1 MIADSAPASWEGVEL
16 WLFNEGFNLLKIA
29 LVALLLIRLLRWT
42 TARAPKWMDSS
53 SGFDD
58 NLQRRQQV
66 QTMAAV
72 LNSLGTVLIVALAA
86 ATALREFGLDVR
98 PTLAGAGILG
108 LALGLGAQNLI
119 RDVLN
124 GAFIL
129 LDNQFG
135 IGDVIRT
142 NGITGQVET
151 MTLRRTVIRDG
162 EGAAHSV
169 PNGEIRIVAN
179 LTRTWSRVSFLL
191 PVASNQPV
199 DRVLEILDATCAE
212 LVAAPELSA
221 ALAEAPR
228 VLGVEQLAGR
238 EMQILLQVR
247 VQAGRQADVGRAWRR
262 LIKRAFE
269 NAGVPFQDLR
279 ELALSV
285 PSAVADGS
293 CAPAAPHPSA
303 TADGSDH
310 AAAPADQTGH
320 GRQAEIGGS

>member
-1 MIADSAPASWEGVEL
+1 MIADQAFASWADLKL

-29 LVALLLIRLLRWT
+29 LVALILIRLLRWAT
-42 TARAPKWMDSS
+42 SRAAKWTAS
-53 SGFDD
+53 SGDAAHD
-58 NLQRRQQV
+58 LPRRQQV

-72 LNSLGTVLIVALAA
+72 LNSLGTVLVVALAA

-108 LALGLGAQNLI
+108 LTVGLGAQNLI

-129 LDNQFG
+129 ADNQFG

-199 DRVLEILDATCAE
+199 DRVLEILSATCGE
-212 LVAAPELSA
+212 LAAMPELSA
-221 ALAEAPR
+221 ALAERPG

-247 VQAGRQADVGRAWRR
+247 VQPGRQAEVGRAWRR

-269 NAGVPFQDLR
+269 NGGVPFQDLR
-279 ELALSV
+279 ELALSE
-285 PSAVADGS
+285 PSAVADG
-293 CAPAAPHPSA
+293 PASTPQDPPA
-303 TADGSDH
+303 TAGGSDN
-310 AAAPADQTGH
+310 A
-320 GRQAEIGGS
+320 RRMV

>member
-1 MIADSAPASWEGVEL
+1 MIADRAIASWNGLEL
-16 WLFNEGFNLLKIA
+16 WLFNEGFNLLKIL
-29 LVALLLIRLLRWT
+29 LVALILIRLLRWT
-42 TARAPKWMDSS
+42 TARAAKWTHDT
-53 SGFDD
+53 GDEAHD
-58 NLQRRQQV
+58 LQRRQQV

-72 LNSLGTVLIVALAA
+72 LNSLGTVVIGALAA
-86 ATALREFGLDVR
+86 VTALSEFGLDVR

-108 LALGLGAQNLI
+108 ITIGLGAQNLI
-119 RDVLN
+119 RAVLN

-129 LDNQFG
+129 FDNQFG

-162 EGAAHSV
+162 DGAANII

-191 PVASNQPV
+191 PVASNESV
-199 DRVLEILDATCAE
+199 DRVLEVLSGTCGEMA
-212 LVAAPELSA
+212 AAPELAA
-221 ALAEAPR
+221 ALSEKPR

-247 VQAGRQADVGRAWRR
+247 VQAGRQAEVARAWRR
-262 LIKRAFE
+262 IIKRAFE
-269 NAGVPFQDLR
+269 TAGVPFQDLR

-285 PSAVADGS
+285 PPAVAGGS
-293 CAPAAPHPSA
+293 RGAEADPSA
-303 TADGSDH
+303 TADGTDN
-310 AAAPADQTGH
+310 A
-320 GRQAEIGGS
+320 RMV

>member
-1 MIADSAPASWEGVEL
+1 MIDSAQASWDGLKL

-29 LVALLLIRLLRWT
+29 LVALILIRVLRWM
-42 TARAPKWMDSS
+42 TASAPKWVQDS
-53 SGFDD
+53 GDQAD
-58 NLQRRQQV
+58 GVQRRQQIH
-66 QTMAAV
+66 TMAAV
-72 LNSLGTVLIVALAA
+72 LNSLGTVLIGALAA

-98 PTLAGAGILG
+98 PTLAGAGVLG
-108 LALGLGAQNLI
+108 LTIGLGAQNLI

-129 LDNQFG
+129 FDNQFG
-135 IGDVIRT
+135 IGDMIRT

-191 PVASNQPV
+191 PVASHQPV
-199 DRVLEILDATCAE
+199 DRVLEILGRTCSE
-212 LVAAPELSA
+212 LAAMPELSA

-247 VQAGRQADVGRAWRR
+247 VQPGRQAVVGRAWRR

-269 NAGVPFQDLR
+269 TAGVPFQDLR
-279 ELALSV
+279 DLAVETRPEVRGPWS
-285 PSAVADGS
+285 
-293 CAPAAPHPSA
+293 
-303 TADGSDH
+303 
-310 AAAPADQTGH
+310 
-320 GRQAEIGGS
+320 E

>member
-1 MIADSAPASWEGVEL
+1 
-16 WLFNEGFNLLKIA
+16 
-29 LVALLLIRLLRWT
+29 
-42 TARAPKWMDSS
+42 
-53 SGFDD
+53 
-58 NLQRRQQV
+58 
-66 QTMAAV
+66 MATV
-72 LNSLGTVLIVALAA
+72 LNSLGVVLIGALAA

-108 LALGLGAQNLI
+108 ITIGLGAQNLI

-129 LDNQFG
+129 FDNQFG

-151 MTLRRTVIRDG
+151 MTLRRTIIRDG

-191 PVASNQPV
+191 PVASNQSV
-199 DRVLEILDATCAE
+199 DRVLEILAGTCGE
-212 LVAAPELSA
+212 LAAMPELAA
-221 ALAEAPR
+221 ALAERPR
-228 VLGVEQLAGR
+228 VLGVEQLSGR

-247 VQAGRQADVGRAWRR
+247 VQPGKQAEVGRAWRR

-269 NAGVPFQDLR
+269 TAGVPFQDLR
-279 ELALSV
+279 ELALSN
-285 PSAVADGS
+285 P
-293 CAPAAPHPSA
+293 
-303 TADGSDH
+303 
-310 AAAPADQTGH
+310 
-320 GRQAEIGGS
+320 

>member
-1 MIADSAPASWEGVEL
+1 MIADRVLASWDGLQL
-16 WLFNEGFNLLKIA
+16 WLFNQGFNLLKIA
-29 LVALLLIRLLRWT
+29 LVALILIRLLRWT
-42 TARAPKWMDSS
+42 TSRAATWTNNTGDETH
-53 SGFDD
+53 D
-58 NLQRRQQV
+58 LQRRQQV
-66 QTMAAV
+66 QTMATV
-72 LNSLGTVLIVALAA
+72 LNSLGAVLIGALAA

-108 LALGLGAQNLI
+108 ITIGLGAQNLI

-129 LDNQFG
+129 FDNQFG

-162 EGAAHSV
+162 EGAAHSI

-199 DRVLEILDATCAE
+199 DHVMEILDGTCDG
-212 LVAAPELSA
+212 LVAIPELSP
-221 ALAEAPR
+221 ALVEAPR

-247 VQAGRQADVGRAWRR
+247 VQPGRQADVARAWRR

-269 NAGVPFQDLR
+269 EAGVPFQDLR
-279 ELALSV
+279 EIALSE

-293 CAPAAPHPSA
+293 GSAPNDPPA
-303 TADGSDH
+303 TAGGSDN
-310 AAAPADQTGH
+310 A
-320 GRQAEIGGS
+320 RMV

>member
-1 MIADSAPASWEGVEL
+1 MVGAQASWDNLKL
-16 WLFNEGFNLLKIA
+16 WLFNEGFNLLKIT
-29 LVALLLIRLLRWT
+29 LVALILVRLLRWT
-42 TARAPKWMDSS
+42 TDRASKLVQS
-53 SGFDD
+53 SGDD
-58 NLQRRQQV
+58 AHDKQRRQQV
-66 QTMAAV
+66 HTMASV
-72 LNSLGTVLIVALAA
+72 LNSLGTALVVALAL

-108 LALGLGAQNLI
+108 VTIGLGAQNLV

-124 GAFIL
+124 GMFIL

-142 NGITGQVET
+142 NAITGQVET

-162 EGAAHSV
+162 EGAAHSI

-199 DRVLEILDATCAE
+199 DRVLEILGGSCRD
-212 LVAAPELSA
+212 LAAMPEFSTSLI
-221 ALAEAPR
+221 EPPR
-228 VLGVEQLAGR
+228 ALGVEQLAGR

-262 LIKRAFE
+262 LIKKAFE
-269 NAGVPFQDLR
+269 EAGVPFQDLR
-279 ELALSV
+279 ELAV
-285 PSAVADGS
+285 EAKAEATD
-293 CAPAAPHPSA
+293 CASTAGFG
-303 TADGSDH
+303 TADDR
-310 AAAPADQTGH
+310 H
-320 GRQAEIGGS
+320 GRSEAAT